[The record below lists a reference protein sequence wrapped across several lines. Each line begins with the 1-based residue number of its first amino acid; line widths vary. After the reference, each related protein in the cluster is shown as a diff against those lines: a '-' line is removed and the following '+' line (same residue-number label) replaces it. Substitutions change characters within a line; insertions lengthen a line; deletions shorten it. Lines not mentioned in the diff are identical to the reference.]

1 MMATRSTSG
10 RQERT
15 AQCFSPSLLQKR
27 RIDAM
32 HTSRFNSHDLHSIPT
47 SRLGRPIILLLPLI
61 LVPQLVDIVIA
72 YSRSAR

>member
-1 MMATRSTSG
+1 
-10 RQERT
+10 
-15 AQCFSPSLLQKR
+15 
-27 RIDAM
+27 M